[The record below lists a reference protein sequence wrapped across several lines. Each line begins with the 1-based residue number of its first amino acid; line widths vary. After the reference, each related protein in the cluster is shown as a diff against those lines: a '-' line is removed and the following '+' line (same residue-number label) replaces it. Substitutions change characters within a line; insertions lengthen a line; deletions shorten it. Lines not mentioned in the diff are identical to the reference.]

1 MLASPANVPVPEPM
15 SAFTPADPD
24 FAERIRDSFAR
35 QRIMALIGAE
45 LVEVAPGR
53 CRIRLPFRDDLT
65 QQNGFFHA
73 GVTSTIA
80 DSAGGYAGYTL
91 MPAQSDVL
99 TVEFKINLLRPAAG
113 AMLLA
118 EGRVVRAGR
127 NLTFTEVSVD
137 AGDGTAMKVCA
148 SMSQTLACVS
158 RTRSEP

>member
-53 CRIRLPFRDDLT
+53 CLIRLPPRDDLT

-73 GVTSTIA
+73 GVPSTIA
-80 DSAGGYAGYTL
+80 ESAGGCAGSTL
-91 MPAQSDVL
+91 APAPSDEL
-99 TVEFKINLLRPAAG
+99 TVGPHIHLP
-113 AMLLA
+113 
-118 EGRVVRAGR
+118 
-127 NLTFTEVSVD
+127 
-137 AGDGTAMKVCA
+137 
-148 SMSQTLACVS
+148 
-158 RTRSEP
+158 